1 MKFRDYEPD
10 QLYLL
15 PPNLRE
21 WLPAGHLCYFISDLA
36 EQLDLS
42 AIYESY
48 DGSQGGQPP
57 YHPLLMVKLLF
68 YAYCVGVPSSRKIEK
83 KTYEDVAFRVLAAG
97 EYPDHDTI
105 SAFRHRHLQSLAG
118 LFIQVLQLC
127 RRAGLV
133 KLGHV
138 VLDGTKV
145 KANASR
151 HKAMS
156 YGRLQAKERELE
168 QKVKELLKQ
177 AELVDAEEDRLYGK
191 GIRGDELPEEL
202 RFHESRLKKIKE
214 LKASMEAEAE
224 AKAEVKNQEIERQ
237 NPTDP
242 LREKKNKGKKR
253 RGRKFKPISA
263 EPKASAQRNFTDPDS
278 RMMLDNSTKAF
289 IYGYNC
295 QAAVDAHNQI
305 IIATATTQAATDKNQ
320 LEPMLREIKKNVKIK
335 PAKLSADA
343 GYYSEANIKLL
354 EKAKIDCYIPPDKQ
368 GHNQK
373 DTPAPRGRPPDNVS
387 TADRLRRKLKTV
399 RGKKIYARRKEVVEP
414 VFGQIKGARGLR
426 QFLLRGSDKVS
437 PEWDIWC
444 LTHNVLKLFRSGWM
458 PKFA

>member
-21 WLPAGHLCYFISDLA
+21 WLPDGHLSYFIGDLVD
-36 EQLDLS
+36 QLDLTS
-42 AIYESY
+42 IYESY
-48 DGSQGGQPP
+48 NGSQGGQPP

-83 KTYEDVAFRVLAAG
+83 KTYEDIAFRVLAAG
-97 EYPDHDTI
+97 EHPDHDTI
-105 SAFRHRHLQSLAG
+105 SGFRHRHLQSLAG

-156 YGRLQAKERELE
+156 YERLQAKERELE
-168 QKVKELLKQ
+168 QKVKELLEQ
-177 AELVDAEEDRLYGK
+177 AELMDAEEDRLYGK

-202 RFHESRLKKIKE
+202 RFHESRLKKLKE
-214 LKASMEAEAE
+214 LKASIETEAQ
-224 AKAEVKNQEIERQ
+224 AKAEVKNQAVERK
-237 NPTDP
+237 
-242 LREKKNKGKKR
+242 EKKDKGKKR

-263 EPKASAQRNFTDPDS
+263 EPKPSAQRNFTDPDS
-278 RMMLDNSTKAF
+278 RMMLDGSTKAF

-335 PAKLSADA
+335 SAKLSADA

-354 EKAKIDCYIPPDKQ
+354 DKAKIDCYIPPDKQ

-373 DTPAPRGRPPDNVS
+373 DTPGPRGCPPKNLS

-399 RGKKIYARRKEVVEP
+399 RGKNTYAKRKEVVEP
-414 VFGQIKGARGLR
+414 VFGQIKGARNLR
-426 QFLLRGSDKVS
+426 QFLLRGLDKVS

-444 LTHNVLKLFRSGWM
+444 LTHNVLKLFRSGWL